1 MMFDVTD
8 TLLESFYAYTN
19 WAIEDDSCDVEL
31 VQEPEMMNQEWT
43 EEDEEIARHTTVLLA
58 S

>member
-19 WAIEDDSCDVEL
+19 CAIEDSIYDVE
-31 VQEPEMMNQEWT
+31 QETVMASQEWT
-43 EEDEEIARHTTVLLA
+43 EEDEEIASHTTVLLA